1 MRWLATTALVCGVI
15 VSGHAGPRT
24 LAAGAPDPAVTPV
37 TGPSW
42 LHKLGVDYR
51 DTSLG
56 RGAGRYGP
64 NPGDLATT
72 RPPLKVT
79 LTENVTVS
87 GSDLYRMNCQACHR
101 AEGTGAPPEIKSML
115 PVVQGSTLK
124 QLSGA
129 VTRADLYARIE
140 KGGQK
145 MPPRAHL
152 QRADVDVLYAYLT
165 TLAGKAGK
173 EAKETK
179 ETMSADRLGEN
190 VVKGTCHIC
199 HDATGARPS
208 DKAMLEGAI
217 PSLTSVMTDKAIIDF
232 VNKAERGAPTVM
244 GEPPAPHR
252 GRMPVFYYLTD
263 NELAAAY
270 KYLHA
275 YPPKP

>member
-1 MRWLATTALVCGVI
+1 MRWTTTAALALGVM
-15 VSGHAGPRT
+15 GALHAGA
-24 LAAGAPDPAVTPV
+24 LAEAPDPAVTPV
-37 TGPSW
+37 SGRSW
-42 LHKLGVDYR
+42 LHTLGVDYR

-64 NPGDLATT
+64 SPSDLATT
-72 RPPLKVT
+72 RPALTVT
-79 LTENVTVS
+79 LTEKMPVS
-87 GSDLYRMNCQACHR
+87 GEDLYRMNCQACHR

-115 PVVQGSTLK
+115 PVVQGSTL
-124 QLSGA
+124 QQMRGT
-129 VTRADLYARIE
+129 VTREDLYTRIE

-152 QRADVDVLYAYLT
+152 QRADVDVLYTYLT
-165 TLAGKAGK
+165 KLAGTG
-173 EAKETK
+173 AKNAAVASETV
-179 ETMSADRLGEN
+179 SADRLGEY

-208 DKAMLEGAI
+208 DKALLDGAI
-217 PSLTSVMTDKAIIDF
+217 PPLSIVMTDKSIAEF
-232 VNKAERGAPTVM
+232 VNKVERGAPAVM
-244 GEPPAPHR
+244 GEPPVPHR

-263 NELAAAY
+263 NEIAAAY